1 MTAPADLAQGLRS
14 RGLLDVVRSVCD
26 EGHASL
32 DDVLSACRTRSVV
45 ACRRACAFELQRRGL
60 STSEIGRLLG
70 RDHTTVLHMLGRTR
84 RGKAKRARDGGEA

>member
-60 STSEIGRLLG
+60 STIEIGRLLG
-70 RDHTTVLHMLGRTR
+70 RDHTSILNLLGTTSKAAR
-84 RGKAKRARDGGEA
+84 RAGER